1 MAGRGAR
8 RYRET
13 RNTGV
18 IVAST
23 AADRHGTSAGQTHI
37 LVVDDDREIA
47 LLLERY
53 LCAQGFAVG
62 VVGSGREM
70 LAHLAGNTV
79 DLILLDLGLPG
90 EDGLELTRHLHEH
103 WRGPVIIVTGRGDS
117 VDRIVGLELGADDY
131 VTKPFELREL
141 LARIRSV
148 LRRAGER
155 PRRDDVLPSAYHFA
169 GFRLEMH
176 SRTLTTTGGEAV
188 ALTSGEYDLLR
199 VFVTHPNRVLSR
211 DELMNHLYGRDS
223 GPYDRAVDVQVGRL
237 RRKIETDPA
246 SPRLIKSVR
255 GAGYMFSDE
264 VLPE

>member
-1 MAGRGAR
+1 MASSGGD
-8 RYRET
+8 
-13 RNTGV
+13 N
-18 IVAST
+18 
-23 AADRHGTSAGQTHI
+23 HAGSVRPAHL
-37 LVVDDDREIA
+37 LVVDDDSEIA
-47 LLLERY
+47 QLLKRY
-53 LCAQGFAVG
+53 LGAQGFAVS

-70 LAHLAGNTV
+70 LATLASRDV

-90 EDGLELTRHLHEH
+90 EDGLDLTRHLHEH

-155 PRRDDVLPSAYHFA
+155 PRNDDAPPPAYRFA
-169 GFRLEMH
+169 GFRLELH
-176 SRTLTTTGGEAV
+176 SRTLTAPSGEPV
-188 ALTSGEYDLLR
+188 ALTNGEFELLR
-199 VFVTHPNRVLSR
+199 VFLTHPNRVLSR

-223 GPYDRAVDVQVGRL
+223 GPYDRAVDVQIGRL

-246 SPRLIKSVR
+246 SPLLIKSVR
-255 GAGYMFSDE
+255 GAGYMFSDTVRQE
-264 VLPE
+264 